1 MGGLETGMVDLR
13 TLEIGAKLQ
22 LDTGA
27 TVEVVETSQNPRT
40 VRARYVDP
48 LSEAEKGDNFVHE
61 IEADHIYGV
70 YTDDTLTQ
78 VGSL

>member
-1 MGGLETGMVDLR
+1 MVDLR
-13 TLEIGAKLQ
+13 TLEVGAKLQ

-27 TVEVVETSQNPRT
+27 TVEVVEATTNARV
-40 VRARYVDP
+40 VRARYVDTLAAP
-48 LSEAEKGDNFVHE
+48 EKGDNYVHD

-78 VGSL
+78 VRSL